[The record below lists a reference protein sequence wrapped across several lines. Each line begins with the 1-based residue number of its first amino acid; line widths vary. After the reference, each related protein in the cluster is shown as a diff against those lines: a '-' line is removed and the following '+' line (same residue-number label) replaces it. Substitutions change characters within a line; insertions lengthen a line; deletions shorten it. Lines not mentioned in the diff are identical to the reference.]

1 MAIGD
6 KKSAVMQSDIVNDF
20 TTGGAKN
27 VLSAEMGKTLAQRP
41 NPNLLDNWYFADPI
55 DQRGGWVVPSGTTYY
70 TGWNTGAPVV
80 AGTTTTYHKV
90 LTNDGAWTTISIDD
104 VIYGVPASVV
114 VRGYTGIGTYSI
126 DRWYR
131 GYTNH
136 AALIIHDGYVE
147 MNGDENAEFIQR
159 IQHLLLGET
168 VTASVLLEDN
178 QLAWVTGKLPST
190 YNGEYFHTGIAV
202 GVPNSNGIHLELSY
216 YNGLLRYNFVCP
228 VGSKAKI
235 VATKL
240 ELGTQQTLAHQDA
253 DGNWVLNEIPNRAE
267 QLLRCSQS
275 TADASDTY
283 ANTSFAPAGYG
294 WGEQSKYYVFL
305 DDADGSKFENA
316 IAPFIM
322 GMKNS
327 TQYAIA
333 FQSHPFL
340 DSVSCQGVIVRTGTR
355 VEIKGVNYYG
365 EGIQRIWDDNTGWFP
380 WEWVNPPMRPGVE
393 YRTTERYMG
402 KPVYA
407 KTVDMGAM
415 PNAAIKEVAHG
426 ISSVRYVIDLR
437 IFARDEMNNYLY
449 VPSTSGSDTTL
460 TAASGVGGGSNTVW
474 VNTNADRSE
483 MSGYAYLK
491 YTKTTD

>member
-90 LTNDGAWTTISIDD
+90 LTNDEAWTTISIDD

-114 VRGYTGIGTYSI
+114 VRGYTGIGAYSI

-147 MNGDENAEFIQR
+147 MNGDANAEFIQR

-190 YNGEYFHTGIAV
+190 YNGEYFHTGITV
-202 GVPNSNGIHLELSY
+202 GVPNSNGMHLELSY

-240 ELGTQQTLAHQDA
+240 ELGTTQTLAHQDA

-267 QLLRCSQS
+267 QLLKCSQS
-275 TADASDTY
+275 TVDASDTY
-283 ANTSFAPAGYG
+283 ANGKTGFASAGYG

-316 IAPFIM
+316 IAPFIAS
-322 GMKNS
+322 MKNS
-327 TQYAIA
+327 SQYAIA

-340 DSVSCQGVIVRTGTR
+340 NSVSCQGVIVRTGTR

-380 WEWVNPPMRPGVE
+380 WEWVNPPMR
-393 YRTTERYMG
+393 
-402 KPVYA
+402 
-407 KTVDMGAM
+407 
-415 PNAAIKEVAHG
+415 
-426 ISSVRYVIDLR
+426 
-437 IFARDEMNNYLY
+437 
-449 VPSTSGSDTTL
+449 
-460 TAASGVGGGSNTVW
+460 
-474 VNTNADRSE
+474 
-483 MSGYAYLK
+483 
-491 YTKTTD
+491 